1 MSSEVG
7 QAQILAQLSIQYN

>member
-7 QAQILAQLSIQYN
+7 QAQILAQLSIQCN